1 MNIGVV
7 NVIHLLKKEGRSR
20 IKILTGD
27 PVLNGMWKSK
37 HHTWLLRHFSQVL
50 DSLGKFGTRMI
61 PTLTIRK
68 WRYDSRTPVPWHTTG
83 IGHPTCTLG
92 GVEEGYRLWAHE
104 IQGFK
109 SLFSSSETF
118 GFQLCLPKTSQEL
131 PTMLSHMYC
140 FTALFLQLQAIQNY
154 WMVEASLWTSYQRRS
169 VHLPARQTVLHFK
182 IILTE
187 LRNLFKDWSITY
199 AHPWR
204 LCGCLKISKRN

>member
-27 PVLNGMWKSK
+27 PVLMGCEKANTTRGYWGIFLKYWILWASLEHGWFPLSQYGNGGI
-37 HHTWLLRHFSQVL
+37 
-50 DSLGKFGTRMI
+50 DSL
-61 PTLTIRK
+61 
-68 WRYDSRTPVPWHTTG
+68 TPVPWHTTG
-83 IGHPTCTLG
+83 IGHPTCSLG

-104 IQGFK
+104 IQVFK

-154 WMVEASLWTSYQRRS
+154 WMVEASLWPSYQRRS

-182 IILTE
+182 VILTE
-187 LRNLFKDWSITY
+187 LQNLFKDWSITY